1 MGRVGFDWVEGI
13 FLPNSPWWV
22 KKNSTQSDL
31 SHKSNPIH
39 MGRVDRVESMGLTN
53 FIIIIIIKLNRKK
66 NININILKKPKN

>member
-53 FIIIIIIKLNRKK
+53 FIIIKLNRKK